1 MTYAIAV
8 IDIGKTNKKIL
19 IYDDALTALESR
31 YRSFPPRFVD
41 GLELEDLSALEAWIV
56 ESLAEFGSR
65 YPIRIISV
73 TTHGAAFVCT
83 DESGAQCVPMV
94 SYTHEPGDA
103 FHREFFELAG
113 DPGELQRT
121 TATAELGA
129 LINVA
134 KGIFF
139 HKKTFP
145 REFARTK
152 HLLLYPQYWGIRF
165 TGRPAAEHTYV
176 GCHTYLWDFGRKT
189 WSSVTEKLGVRELLP
204 EDLSS
209 TWDMLGP
216 ISPEFARRTG
226 LAPET
231 LVTMGIHDSNSSLL
245 PYLLKQREAAAAHG
259 HAAPAERSP
268 FAEHFILNS
277 TGTWCVLM
285 HPMNEVYFTDDEIGK
300 VVFYNL
306 SAYAEPVKTAIFLGG
321 LEFETYS
328 GILRKLHGDLPY
340 PEFDPDRVRCIIDE
354 RRLFILP
361 GVVQGTG
368 QFPVSKP
375 RIVEDGRVY
384 ALEDVTEGRAIPEFF
399 LFFATA
405 CSVLNLSLGIQT
417 AVALERVGHTEGTS
431 VYVEGGFR
439 KNREYNLLLADFL
452 PGSEVALTNI
462 EEATSLGAALLANIA
477 LAKAGLA
484 EGRTGF
490 SIEYQPVAGAGFR
503 NIKRYA
509 EAFMNL
515 L

>member
-19 IYDDALTALESR
+19 IYDDALTVLESR
-31 YRSFPPRFVD
+31 YRSFPPRFEG
-41 GLELEDLSALEAWIV
+41 GLELEDLDGLETWIV
-56 ESLAEFGSR
+56 DCLAEFAPR
-65 YPIRIISV
+65 YPIRIVSV

-94 SYTHEPGDA
+94 SYTHEPGEA
-103 FHREFFELAG
+103 FHRGFFELAG
-113 DPGELQRT
+113 EPDELQRT

-134 KGIFF
+134 KGIYF
-139 HKKTFP
+139 HRKTFP
-145 REFARTK
+145 REFERTK
-152 HLLLYPQYWGIRF
+152 HLLLYPQYWGMRF

-176 GCHTYLWDFGRKT
+176 GCHTYLWDFDRKT
-189 WSSVTEKLGVRELLP
+189 WSSVTEKLGVRDLLP
-204 EDLSS
+204 ENVSS

-216 ISPEFARRTG
+216 ISREFSRRTG
-226 LAPET
+226 LAPDT

-245 PYLLKQREAAAAHG
+245 PYLLKRREAVAADG
-259 HAAPAERSP
+259 SGAPEERSP
-268 FAEHFILNS
+268 FAENFILNS

-306 SAYAEPVKTAIFLGG
+306 SAYSEPVKTAIFLGG

-328 GILRKLHGDLPY
+328 GILKTLHGDLPY
-340 PEFDPDRVRCIIDE
+340 PEFDPERTRRIIDE

-368 QFPVSKP
+368 QFPDSKP

-384 ALEDVTEGRAIPEFF
+384 ALEDLAEGRSVPEFF
-399 LFFATA
+399 RDFPTA
-405 CSVLNLSLGIQT
+405 CSVLNLSLAIQT
-417 AVALERVGHTEGTS
+417 AVALERVGHAEGTS

-477 LAKAGLA
+477 LSKAGLA

-490 SIEYQPVAGAGFR
+490 PIEYQRVTGAGFR
-503 NIKRYA
+503 NIGRYA
-509 EAFMNL
+509 EAFMKL